1 MPPNYLKITSFLDYL
16 GANKNKNINTPEF
29 QEKINKLTEFGGK
42 QIFSI
47 FVSPRIFHNLFAPEN
62 F

>member
-1 MPPNYLKITSFLDYL
+1 MPPNYSEITSFLDYSN
-16 GANKNKNINTPEF
+16 ANKNKSINTPEF
-29 QEKINKLTEFGGK
+29 QGKINKLTEFGGK

-47 FVSPRIFHNLFAPEN
+47 FVSPRIFQNLFAPEH